1 MLRVES
7 RSTIPSGGTKIVR
20 FFLRLLFMMQFS
32 SRAAAI
38 ASSTWWHMDESS
50 GGDCFDSTDGGR
62 GTADYA
68 TLYVDFDHDSNLL
81 SRRQLAADQAAEDVW
96 LVMFLR
102 KKYSGDSAVLATIRN
117 IVKNAADA
125 GTMKAMAE
133 ARRRLIDL
141 AR

>member
-1 MLRVES
+1 
-7 RSTIPSGGTKIVR
+7 
-20 FFLRLLFMMQFS
+20 
-32 SRAAAI
+32 
-38 ASSTWWHMDESS
+38 MDESS

-62 GTADYA
+62 VTADYA

-81 SRRQLAADQAAEDVW
+81 SRRQLAADQAAEDAR

-141 AR
+141 VR